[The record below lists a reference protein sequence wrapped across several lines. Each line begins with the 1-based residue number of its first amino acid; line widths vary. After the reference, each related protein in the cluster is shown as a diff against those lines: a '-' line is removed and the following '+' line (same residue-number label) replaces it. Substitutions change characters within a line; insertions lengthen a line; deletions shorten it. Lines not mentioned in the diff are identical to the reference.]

1 MEEAPLKTGDEA
13 EGEAEAV
20 PEGAPV
26 ARAEEVQA
34 LEVTG
39 ETPVGTT
46 TGIEVA
52 EAVSVSGQMVVVTS
66 ELGMMVVQAGVETA
80 EADSDSGQMEVVSVV
95 STVVVAGVGVA
106 VGPAVSVS
114 GQMVVLSVTSTVV
127 PVEPEPALE
136 LEPAAAERPN
146 WVEYWYW
153 PVPSTTRRR
162 P

>member
-1 MEEAPLKTGDEA
+1 MALVEAPLKTGEA

-20 PEGAPV
+20 PEAATV
-26 ARAEEVQA
+26 EARAEEVQA
-34 LEVTG
+34 LEVEE

-52 EAVSVSGQMVVVTS
+52 EAEAVSGQMVVVTS
-66 ELGMMVVQAGVETA
+66 VLEITVEKAGVETA
-80 EADSDSGQMEVVSVV
+80 EAV
-95 STVVVAGVGVA
+95 
-106 VGPAVSVS
+106 VSVS

-127 PVEPEPALE
+127 AAPVAVAAAVVEASVVMTELE
-136 LEPAAAERPN
+136 EPAAAERPN

-153 PVPSTTRRR
+153 PVPSTTRSR

>member
-1 MEEAPLKTGDEA
+1 MP
-13 EGEAEAV
+13 EGETVE
-20 PEGAPV
+20 E
-26 ARAEEVQA
+26 RAEEVTA
-34 LEVTG
+34 LELEE

-46 TGIEVA
+46 TGMELA

-66 ELGMMVVQAGVETA
+66 ELAMTVDHVGVEMA
-80 EADSDSGQMEVVSVV
+80 GAVVSVSGQMVVLSVV

-114 GQMVVLSVTSTVV
+114 GQMVVVSETSTVV
-127 PVEPEPALE
+127 EPE